1 MICQPMAANGNRLG
15 AMTSY
20 WPGLLRANRRIAPAP
35 EPAACPAEG
44 KTAIFGK
51 I

>member
-1 MICQPMAANGNRLG
+1 MICLPMAANGNRLN
-15 AMTSY
+15 AITSC
-20 WPGLLRANRRIAPAP
+20 WFGRLRANRRIAPTQGQ
-35 EPAACPAEG
+35 AARPAEG